1 MTQSAT
7 KPAVSP
13 ESRDPAQRDFMLQTS
28 LKSTSVPVKWQ
39 QHLLIRGQTFYTLPL
54 PLLKGLDCLRNSAK
68 LDQELW
74 ELERELS
81 QLNGDNTSRIGFVDG
96 MPLSYA
102 FLRDAPLSE
111 SLLQDIRARMPDA
124 DAAEREITT
133 LQNRL
138 QASRRDLRAYAGWL
152 MANRQFLDE
161 QQTLLQDL
169 QAAGIGPALPLPVDP
184 RVMAAMQSWGYQPE
198 GSERQQVATQQLQAF
213 CHRWR
218 LQQLVAPGLPLPQSR
233 QMLQGHLLSAT
244 LQAEGSGFGVVI
256 IPDTMPI
263 PRESEL
269 RSLMHDTIQATDTAH
284 LTDWLR
290 IITPANPAKKE
301 LVRYARIF
309 ELQHFYRCLMSRHA
323 AACQRQKF
331 LIMPVLA
338 EYLGVSDDTIRKD
351 LSLIQGQ
358 LGKAWW
364 QRS

>member
-1 MTQSAT
+1 MSQPPTESTEQPEAFDPPVLTVLSQT
-7 KPAVSP
+7 PLKPVSIP
-13 ESRDPAQRDFMLQTS
+13 R
-28 LKSTSVPVKWQ
+28 KWQ
-39 QHLLIRGQTFYTLPL
+39 RHPLIRGQTFYTIPR
-54 PLLKGLDCLRNSAK
+54 PLLDGLGHICNSAK

-81 QLNGDNTSRIGFVDG
+81 QLNGDHTSRIGFVDG
-96 MPLSYA
+96 MPLYSM
-102 FLRDAPLSE
+102 FLRDTPLSQ

-124 DAAEREITT
+124 DAAEREIAT

-152 MANRQFLDE
+152 MTNRQFLDE
-161 QQTLLQDL
+161 QQKVLQDL
-169 QAAGIGPALPLPVDP
+169 QAVGIGPALPLPVDP
-184 RVMAAMQSWGYQPE
+184 RMMATMQSWGYQAESPAK
-198 GSERQQVATQQLQAF
+198 QVATQQLQAF

-233 QMLQGHLLSAT
+233 QMLQGQLLSAT
-244 LQAEGSGFGVVI
+244 LQAEGSGFGVVL

-269 RSLMHDTIQATDTAH
+269 RSLMHDAIRATGTAH

-309 ELQHFYRCLMSRHA
+309 EVQHYYRCLMSRHA

-338 EYLGVSDDTIRKD
+338 ASASTHSAMLRCGCGR
-351 LSLIQGQ
+351 L
-358 LGKAWW
+358 AM
-364 QRS
+364 